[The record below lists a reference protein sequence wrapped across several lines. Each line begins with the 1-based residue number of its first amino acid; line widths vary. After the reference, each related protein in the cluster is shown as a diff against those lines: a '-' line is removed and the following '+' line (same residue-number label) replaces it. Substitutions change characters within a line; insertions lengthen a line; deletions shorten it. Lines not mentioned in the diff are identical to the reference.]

1 MFRFV
6 VYKENETLDV
16 LLLKYKDSDT
26 YSFINLTKG
35 HICSC
40 VFNTVEDA
48 IKDIEQRKKD
58 GLLLDYKII

>member
-26 YSFINLTKG
+26 YSFVNLTKG